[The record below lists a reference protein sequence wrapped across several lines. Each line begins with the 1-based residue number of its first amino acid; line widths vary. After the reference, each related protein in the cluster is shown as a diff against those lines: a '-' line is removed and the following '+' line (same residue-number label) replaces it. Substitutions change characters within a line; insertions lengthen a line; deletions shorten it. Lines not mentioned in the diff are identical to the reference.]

1 MNTNTERVNPF
12 ADLSEFETRPA
23 PKAVSPIE
31 TAQIDQ
37 LAEEHGFPSR
47 QPAKTAPA
55 SLTPAETA
63 FRPRRRH
70 TTGRNQ
76 QINIKATPETIA
88 HLYRLADEEYLP
100 LGELL
105 ERALKALER
114 EQGKVGQEGYQARGT
129 ERVEDFE

>member
-63 FRPRRRH
+63 LRPRRRH

-88 HLYRLADEEYLP
+88 HLYRLADEEHLP

-105 ERALKALER
+105 ERALKAFER

-129 ERVEDFE
+129 EPVEDFK